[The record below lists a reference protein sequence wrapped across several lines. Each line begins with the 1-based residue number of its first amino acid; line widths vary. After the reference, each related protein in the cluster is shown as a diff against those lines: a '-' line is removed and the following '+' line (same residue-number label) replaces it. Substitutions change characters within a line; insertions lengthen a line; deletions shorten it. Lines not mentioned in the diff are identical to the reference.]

1 MNKILI
7 TGGSGFIGSHL
18 AEFLSKKNLV
28 IVIDNFL
35 HGNKITE
42 FNKNIKIIKGD
53 VRNFDLVKYYSK
65 NCSSIFHLAAIL
77 GVNIVSKKH
86 LETME
91 CEFEG
96 LKNVCNA
103 AKINHVKKI
112 IYASSSGVYG
122 KLNYKVKVKENAIIA
137 PTSTYSMA
145 KRMGEI
151 YLKSFYHSTKI
162 NSVALRLFNVYGP
175 RQDDRMVIPKFI
187 NQALN
192 NKPITLYETGTD
204 TRDFTYVD
212 DCIKVFDLVNKKI
225 QGFEIFNVSRERDYS
240 IIKLAK
246 YIKKKL
252 NSKSKIISIK
262 PPKELEEFQVSRRCG
277 DSSKI
282 FKFIKYK
289 PLMNLKNGL
298 DKIIHHYV

>member
-28 IVIDNFL
+28 TVIDNFSY
-35 HGNKITE
+35 GNKIRK
-42 FNKNIKIIKGD
+42 FNKNIKIINGD
-53 VRNFDLVKYYSK
+53 IRNFDLVKYHSR

-77 GVNIVSKKH
+77 GVDIVSKKH

-96 LKNVCNA
+96 LKNVCKA
-103 AKINHVKKI
+103 AKINKVKKI

-122 KLNYKVKVKENAIIA
+122 KLNYKQKVKENAIVA
-137 PTSTYSMA
+137 PASTYSMA

-151 YLKSFYHSTKI
+151 YLKSFYDLNKI
-162 NSVALRLFNVYGP
+162 NSIVLRLFNVYGP
-175 RQDDRMVIPKFI
+175 RQDDRMVIPRFI

-192 NKPITLYETGTD
+192 NKPITIYETGAD
-204 TRDFTYVD
+204 TRDFTYID
-212 DCIKVFDLVNKKI
+212 DCIKVFDLVNKKVN
-225 QGFEIFNVSRERDYS
+225 GFEIFNVSKERDYS

-246 YIKKKL
+246 DIKKKL
-252 NSKSKIISIK
+252 NSKSKIINIK
-262 PPKELEEFQVSRRCG
+262 LPRELEEFQVSKRCG

-289 PLMNLKNGL
+289 PLVNLSDGL
-298 DKIIHHYV
+298 DRIIHSNI

>member
-28 IVIDNFL
+28 TVIDNFSY
-35 HGNKITE
+35 GNKIRK
-42 FNKNIKIIKGD
+42 FNKNIKIINGD
-53 VRNFDLVKYYSK
+53 IRNFDLVKYHSR

-77 GVNIVSKKH
+77 GVDIVSKKH

-96 LKNVCNA
+96 LKNVCKA
-103 AKINHVKKI
+103 AKINKVKKI
-112 IYASSSGVYG
+112 IYTSSSGVYG
-122 KLNYKVKVKENAIIA
+122 KLNYKQKVKENAIVA
-137 PTSTYSMA
+137 PASTYSMA

-151 YLKSFYHSTKI
+151 YLKSFYDLNKI
-162 NSVALRLFNVYGP
+162 NSIVLRLFNVYGP
-175 RQDDRMVIPKFI
+175 RQDDRMVIPRFI

-192 NKPITLYETGTD
+192 NKPITIYETGAD
-204 TRDFTYVD
+204 TRDFTYID
-212 DCIKVFDLVNKKI
+212 DCIKVFDLVNKKVN
-225 QGFEIFNVSRERDYS
+225 GFEIFNVSKERDYS

-246 YIKKKL
+246 DIKKKL
-252 NSKSKIISIK
+252 NSKSKIINIK
-262 PPKELEEFQVSRRCG
+262 LPRELEEFQVSKRCG

-289 PLMNLKNGL
+289 PLVNLSDGL
-298 DKIIHHYV
+298 DRIIHSNI

>member
-28 IVIDNFL
+28 TVIDNFSY
-35 HGNKITE
+35 GNKIRK
-42 FNKNIKIIKGD
+42 FNKNIKIINGD
-53 VRNFDLVKYYSK
+53 IRNFDLVKYHSR

-77 GVNIVSKKH
+77 GVDIVSKKH

-96 LKNVCNA
+96 LKNVCKA
-103 AKINHVKKI
+103 AKINKVKKI
-112 IYASSSGVYG
+112 IYTSSSGVYG
-122 KLNYKVKVKENAIIA
+122 KLNYKQRVKENAIVA
-137 PTSTYSMA
+137 PASTYSMA

-151 YLKSFYHSTKI
+151 YLKSFYDLNKI
-162 NSVALRLFNVYGP
+162 NSIVLRLFNVYGP
-175 RQDDRMVIPKFI
+175 RQDDRMVIPRFI

-192 NKPITLYETGTD
+192 NKPITIYETGAD
-204 TRDFTYVD
+204 TRDFTYID
-212 DCIKVFDLVNKKI
+212 DCIKVFDLVNKKVH
-225 QGFEIFNVSRERDYS
+225 GFEIFNVSKERDYS

-246 YIKKKL
+246 DIKKKL
-252 NSKSKIISIK
+252 NSKSKIINIK
-262 PPKELEEFQVSRRCG
+262 LPKELEEFQVSKRCG

-289 PLMNLKNGL
+289 PLVNLSDGL
-298 DKIIHHYV
+298 DRVIHSNI